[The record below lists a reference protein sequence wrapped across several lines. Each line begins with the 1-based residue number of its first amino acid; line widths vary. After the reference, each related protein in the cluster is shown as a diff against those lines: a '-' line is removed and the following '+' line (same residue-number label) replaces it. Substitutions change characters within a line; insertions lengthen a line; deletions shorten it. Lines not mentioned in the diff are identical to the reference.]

1 MARRVLALTA
11 LAVLLLSVGGCGWF
25 QRAQRPAWR
34 DQAEKICLAEKRVAF
49 SAFVQP
55 AREIDGPG
63 MCGLV
68 TPLKV
73 TALASG
79 TVELNS
85 TQTVGCPMTAAL
97 DQWLEEVV
105 QPVARA
111 RFGVAVTRISSMGA
125 YSCRPIDNLRG
136 AKLSEHAFGNAL
148 DVGAFTL
155 ADGREITVV
164 KAWKRGTPQER
175 AFLQEV
181 HAGACAFFTTVLAP
195 GSDSFHANHIHLDL
209 AMHGNTSTGPR
220 RYCKPTPPQYLL
232 PPPQR
237 NDGLP
242 NPPDLEEE
250 LDVAK
255 AIMGIKPASRTAL
268 ALNHSAPAVS
278 ARPLAP
284 LAPLPPVNLS
294 TTSRAR
300 PNPYLPP
307 APIGAPLQLGMGRS
321 ASISDDGVFD
331 PGDVGD

>member
-34 DQAEKICLAEKRVAF
+34 DQAEKMCLAEKRVAF
-49 SAFVQP
+49 SAYVQP

-164 KAWKRGTPQER
+164 KAWKRGSPQER

-195 GSDSFHANHIHLDL
+195 GSDAFHYNHIHLDL

-220 RYCKPTPPQYLL
+220 RYCKPTPPDYLL
-232 PPPQR
+232 PAPKR

-255 AIMGIKPASRTAL
+255 AIMGIKPPARTAL
-268 ALNHSAPAVS
+268 ALNRSVPLGANRVV
-278 ARPLAP
+278 PLAP
-284 LAPLPPVNLS
+284 LSSLPTGSL
-294 TTSRAR
+294 AR
-300 PNPYLPP
+300 SNQNMPP

-321 ASISDDGVFD
+321 AMIRDDGVFD
-331 PGDVGD
+331 PGEVGD